1 MSTTTKLE
9 IWEMTLPGRVTMT
22 VTNSR
27 GRPQEISAMGKGQRL
42 RMTTEDRQ
50 IAEEGIR
57 SLDNN
62 PFRNGMLV
70 RIDDAKDHVPA
81 PDELS
86 DEELAGIF
94 QLDQDDFQN
103 TVTALGEVNIR
114 RLKSMF
120 AEVDASKSEIDFVN
134 NLIEERY
141 AIGGSMPTY
150 DEMQP
155 TARR

>member
-1 MSTTTKLE
+1 MPTTTKLE
-9 IWEMTLPGRVTMT
+9 IWELTLPGRVTMT

-27 GRPQEISAMGKGQRL
+27 GRPQQISAKGKGQRL
-42 RMTTEDRQ
+42 RVTAEDRQ

-57 SLDNN
+57 NPDNN
-62 PFRNGMLV
+62 PFRNGKLV
-70 RIDDAKDHVPA
+70 RIDAKDHQPA

-86 DEELAGIF
+86 DPELQAIF
-94 QLDQDDFQN
+94 ELDQQDFQE
-103 TVTALGEVNIR
+103 TVRALGEVNIR

-134 NLIEERY
+134 ELIEERY

-155 TARR
+155 NARR